1 MFDVDSYCTVISERY
16 DRNLDRRFAIYVD
29 LREATHVLDFLIFIC
44 GDAYTVDVRTTRW
57 CGYQRHIPHNT
68 ETTYWWYYEEE
79 PPDKRSP
86 GEYRFN

>member
-44 GDAYTVDVRTTRW
+44 GDAYTVDVRTTR
-57 CGYQRHIPHNT
+57 
-68 ETTYWWYYEEE
+68 
-79 PPDKRSP
+79 
-86 GEYRFN
+86 